1 MITLSLRFVAGR
13 FHATPW
19 GHHVNEGCA
28 EWPPSPWRL
37 LRSLV
42 AAWQGKCHTVI
53 SEPVAQRILRVLSD
67 LPEYALPPA
76 SSSHSR
82 HYMPWFKKG
91 PGDKTLVFDTF
102 VVVPPESEI
111 LLVWP
116 DATLNAEDRA
126 ILSDWLT
133 QLGYLGR
140 AESWCEARLVPE
152 KEMETRLGEINA
164 RPLGTRTAEPGTE
177 VVRVLCADPATAFES
192 THTPKEIT
200 TTGKGKAKQ
209 TTITPHYDPDW
220 HLCGETLWLHD
231 AKWSEPP
238 GSRWVRYTR
247 RADCFKVTPQRRVR
261 ASAQLRPQVVRF
273 ALDSSVLPLSTHTL
287 PVAEA
292 VRRNLMGILGR
303 QLERIHGSRGNS
315 TIFSGKS
322 DTGDVAT
329 GQGHAFYLPTDEDND
344 GRLDHLTLVASDG
357 FGPNELRAIDS
368 MREIKSRERE
378 ESGHPLRVML
388 LGMGSLDDYRSG
400 HHGPLGPAKE
410 WVSTTPF
417 LAQLHLKTRGT
428 KRAPSEWQAS
438 PEKFVT
444 AMLRE
449 ELRRLIQRH
458 PELAGVDL
466 DSIGIVPQMESG
478 VFRLGSQQR
487 RPLEFKRFRQKRGD
501 DGGRRL
507 CGSFRLTFP
516 KSITGPIALGHSSH
530 FGLGL
535 FVPIMSSG
543 AAQLDE
549 SDSAATVRNQS
560 RL

>member
-1 MITLSLRFVAGR
+1 
-13 FHATPW
+13 
-19 GHHVNEGCA
+19 
-28 EWPPSPWRL
+28 
-37 LRSLV
+37 
-42 AAWQGKCHTVI
+42 
-53 SEPVAQRILRVLSD
+53 
-67 LPEYALPPA
+67 
-76 SSSHSR
+76 
-82 HYMPWFKKG
+82 MPWNKKWT
-91 PGDKTLVFDTF
+91 PAKPHVAKTLVFDTF
-102 VVVPPESEI
+102 VVVPLESEV

-152 KEMETRLGEINA
+152 KEMETRLGEINT

-177 VVRVLCADPATAFES
+177 VVRVLCADPSTAFEC
-192 THTPKEIT
+192 THTPKT
-200 TTGKGKAKQ
+200 PPNTG
-209 TTITPHYDPDW
+209 TPHYDPDW

-247 RADCFKVTPQRRVR
+247 QSDCFKVTPQRRPRV
-261 ASAQLRPQVVRF
+261 SSQPHPQVVRF

-329 GQGHAFYLPTDEDND
+329 SHGHAFYLPTDEDND

-388 LGMGSLDDYRSG
+388 LGMGSFDDYRSG

-428 KRAPSEWQAS
+428 KRAPAEWQES

-458 PELAGVDL
+458 PELASVDL
-466 DSIGIVPQMESG
+466 DSIGISPQMENG
-478 VFRLGSQQR
+478 VFHLGPQQR

-549 SDSAATVRNQS
+549 SDSAASIRNQS
-560 RL
+560 KL

>member
-1 MITLSLRFVAGR
+1 MITLSLRFLAGR

-19 GHHVNEGCA
+19 GHHVNEGLG

-42 AAWQGKCHTVI
+42 AVWQGKCHTII

-102 VVVPPESEI
+102 VVVPPESEV

-116 DATLNAEDRA
+116 DAQLSEADRA
-126 ILSDWLT
+126 TLADWLA

-152 KEMETRLGEINA
+152 NEMETRFCEINT
-164 RPLGTRTAEPGTE
+164 RPLGTRSAEPGME
-177 VVRVLCADPATAFES
+177 VVRVLCADPTSAFEG
-192 THTPKEIT
+192 THTPKETT
-200 TTGKGKAKQ
+200 TTGKGKTKQ
-209 TTITPHYDPDW
+209 TKITPHYDPDW
-220 HLCGETLWLHD
+220 HLCGETLWLHGE
-231 AKWSEPP
+231 KWSEPP

-247 RADCFKVTPQRRVR
+247 RADCFKVTAQRRPRV
-261 ASAQLRPQVVRF
+261 SSQPRPQVVRF

-292 VRRNLMGILGR
+292 ARRNLMGILGR
-303 QLERIHGSRGNS
+303 QLERISGSRGNS
-315 TIFSGKS
+315 AVFSGKS
-322 DTGDVAT
+322 DMGDVGA
-329 GQGHAFYLPTDEDND
+329 GHGHAYYLPTDEDGD
-344 GRLDHLTLVASDG
+344 GRLDHLTLVASNG
-357 FGPNELRAIDS
+357 FGPAELRAIDS
-368 MREIKSRERE
+368 IREIKSRERE
-378 ESGHPLRVML
+378 ESGHPLRAML

-400 HHGPLGPAKE
+400 RHGPLGPAKD
-410 WVSTTPF
+410 WVSATPF
-417 LAQLHLKTRGT
+417 LAQKHPKKNGA
-428 KRAPSEWQAS
+428 KRDPAEWLAS

-449 ELRRLIQRH
+449 ELQRLIMRH
-458 PELAGVDL
+458 PELMGVNLDL
-466 DSIGIVPQMESG
+466 IKITPEADAG
-478 VFRLGSQQR
+478 VFRVGPQQR
-487 RPLEFKRFRQKRGD
+487 RPLEFKRFRQKLGD

-507 CGSFRLTFP
+507 SGSFRITFP
-516 KSITGPIALGHSSH
+516 TLIAGPIALGHSAH

-535 FVPIMSSG
+535 FVP
-543 AAQLDE
+543 AEQ
-549 SDSAATVRNQS
+549 T
-560 RL
+560 

>member
-1 MITLSLRFVAGR
+1 MITLSLRFLAGR

-42 AAWQGKCHTVI
+42 AVWQGKCHTAI

-67 LPEYALPPA
+67 IPEYALPPA

-102 VVVPPESEI
+102 AVVPPESEV

-116 DATLNAEDRA
+116 DATLSAEDRA
-126 ILSDWLT
+126 TLTDWLAL
-133 QLGYLGR
+133 LGYLGR
-140 AESWCEARLVPE
+140 AESWCEARLVPDT
-152 KEMETRLGEINA
+152 EMEARLGEINT
-164 RPLGTRTAEPGTE
+164 RPLGTRSAEQGME
-177 VVRVLCADPATAFES
+177 VVRVLCADPATAFEG
-192 THTPKEIT
+192 TYTPKETT
-200 TTGKGKAKQ
+200 TTGERKTKQ

-231 AKWSEPP
+231 EKWSEPP

-247 RADCFKVTPQRRVR
+247 RADCFKVTPQHRPRV
-261 ASAQLRPQVVRF
+261 SSQPRPQVVRF
-273 ALDSSVLPLSTHTL
+273 ALDSSVLPLSTNTL

-292 VRRNLMGILGR
+292 MRRNLMGIFGR
-303 QLERIHGSRGNS
+303 QLERINGSRGNS
-315 TIFSGKS
+315 AILSGKS

-329 GQGHAFYLPTDEDND
+329 GHGHAFYLPTDEDND

-357 FGPNELRAIDS
+357 FGPDELQAIDS

-388 LGMGSLDDYRSG
+388 LGMGSLADYRSG

-410 WVSTTPF
+410 WISTTPF
-417 LAQLHLKTRGT
+417 LAQRHPKKSGT
-428 KRAPSEWQAS
+428 KRDPVEWMTS
-438 PEKFVT
+438 PESFVT

-458 PELAGVDL
+458 PEFASVDL
-466 DSIGIVPQMESG
+466 DSIEIIPQMENG
-478 VFRLGSQQR
+478 VFRLGAQQR
-487 RPLEFKRFRQKRGD
+487 RPLEFKRFRQKHDD

-507 CGSFRLTFP
+507 CGAFRLVFP
-516 KSITGPIALGHSSH
+516 KSINGPIALGHSCH

-535 FVPIMSSG
+535 FVP
-543 AAQLDE
+543 
-549 SDSAATVRNQS
+549 VRNEN
-560 RL
+560 

>member
-1 MITLSLRFVAGR
+1 MIALSLRFLAGR

-42 AAWQGKCHTVI
+42 AAWQGKCHAAI
-53 SEPVAQRILRVLSD
+53 AEPVAQRILRMLSD

-102 VVVPPESEI
+102 VVMPPESEI

-116 DATLNAEDRA
+116 DATLGAEDLVTLA
-126 ILSDWLT
+126 DWLA

-152 KEMETRLGEINA
+152 TEIETRLGEINT
-164 RPLGTRTAEPGTE
+164 RPLGTRSAEQGME
-177 VVRVLCADPATAFES
+177 VVRVLCADPATAFEG
-192 THTPKEIT
+192 THTPKET
-200 TTGKGKAKQ
+200 TTIGKGKAKQ

-231 AKWSEPP
+231 EKWSEPP

-247 RADCFKVTPQRRVR
+247 RADCFKVTPQRRPRV
-261 ASAQLRPQVVRF
+261 SSQPRPQVIRF

-292 VRRNLMGILGR
+292 ARRNLMGILGR
-303 QLERIHGSRGNS
+303 QLERIQGSRGNS
-315 TIFSGKS
+315 GVFSGKS
-322 DTGDVAT
+322 DAGVIAT
-329 GQGHAFYLPTDEDND
+329 GHGHTFYLPTDEDND

-357 FGPNELRAIDS
+357 FGPDELRAIDS
-368 MREIKSRERE
+368 IREIKSRERE
-378 ESGHPLRVML
+378 ESGHPLRVLL
-388 LGMGSLDDYRSG
+388 LGIGSLADYHSAQDRSVR
-400 HHGPLGPAKE
+400 HGPLGPSCE

-417 LAQLHLKTRGT
+417 LAQRHPKKSGT
-428 KRAPSEWQAS
+428 KRDPAEWVNS
-438 PEKFVT
+438 PETFVT

-449 ELRRLIQRH
+449 ELRRLIERH
-458 PELAGVDL
+458 PQLVDVDL
-466 DSIGIVPQMESG
+466 GSIEIEALLENG
-478 VFRLGSQQR
+478 VFRLGPQKR
-487 RPLEFKRFRQKRGD
+487 RPIEFKRFRQKHDD

-507 CGSFRLTFP
+507 SGSFRVTFP
-516 KSITGPIALGHSSH
+516 KSIQGPIALGHSSH

-535 FVPIMSSG
+535 FVPV
-543 AAQLDE
+543 D
-549 SDSAATVRNQS
+549 
-560 RL
+560 

>member
-1 MITLSLRFVAGR
+1 
-13 FHATPW
+13 
-19 GHHVNEGCA
+19 
-28 EWPPSPWRL
+28 
-37 LRSLV
+37 
-42 AAWQGKCHTVI
+42 
-53 SEPVAQRILRVLSD
+53 VLSD

-76 SSSHSR
+76 SSNHSR

-102 VVVPPESEI
+102 VVVPPESEV

-126 ILSDWLT
+126 TLSGWLA

-152 KEMETRLGEINA
+152 KEAETRLAEINT
-164 RPLGTRTAEPGTE
+164 RPLGTRTAEQGME
-177 VVRVLCADPATAFES
+177 VVRVLCADPATAFEG
-192 THTPKEIT
+192 THTPKETT

-247 RADCFKVTPQRRVR
+247 RADCFKVTPQRRPRV
-261 ASAQLRPQVVRF
+261 SSQPRPQVVRF

-292 VRRNLMGILGR
+292 ARRNLMGIFGR
-303 QLERIHGSRGNS
+303 QLERTNGIRGNS
-315 TIFSGKS
+315 AIFSGKS
-322 DTGDVAT
+322 DTGDVGT
-329 GQGHAFYLPTDEDND
+329 GHGHTFYLPTDEDND

-357 FGPNELRAIDS
+357 FGPDELRAIDS

-400 HHGPLGPAKE
+400 HHGPLGPAKD

-417 LAQLHLKTRGT
+417 IAQRHPKKNGT
-428 KRAPSEWQAS
+428 QRDPSEWLAS
-438 PEKFVT
+438 PEAFLT

-449 ELRRLIQRH
+449 ELRRLIRRH
-458 PELAGVDL
+458 PDLMDVDL
-466 DSIGIVPQMESG
+466 DSIEINHETDNG
-478 VFRLGSQQR
+478 VFRVGPQKR
-487 RPLEFKRFRQKRGD
+487 RPLEFKRFRQKHGD

-507 CGSFRLTFP
+507 SGSFRLTFP
-516 KSITGPIALGHSSH
+516 RLVTGPITLGHSSH

-535 FVPIMSSG
+535 FIP
-543 AAQLDE
+543 AEQA
-549 SDSAATVRNQS
+549 
-560 RL
+560 